1 MPSLAVSNTILGTY
15 RRVLVRVM
23 EQADALGL
31 GGLTIQQGA
40 QLSGLECEDKLLV
53 PAVVALT
60 IASLHQ
66 EQGGQSN
73 MQDT

>member
-1 MPSLAVSNTILGTY
+1 MPPLAVSYTTLGTY

-31 GGLTIQQGA
+31 GGLAIQQGA
-40 QLSGLECEDKLLV
+40 QLSGLEREDKLLV
-53 PAVVALT
+53 PAVVALA

-66 EQGGQSN
+66 E
-73 MQDT
+73 